1 MDYYG
6 PMVHPFRRIRPAA
19 LACVAA
25 TCVFPALAQ
34 TGERASEPASAP
46 VQEEEE
52 ATAALNAEL
61 FYELLLG
68 EITTSEGDPATGY
81 NLMLDAARRS
91 GDPQLYRRAT
101 EIALQSRSGEYALAA
116 ARAWKE
122 ALPQSRDANRYLL
135 RILVAL
141 NRIDDSAEP
150 LRQELAR
157 SSARDKVS
165 TIRALPLLYA
175 RAGDKALAARVVRLA
190 LEKEL
195 NDPALGPMAWT
206 TVGRMYLA
214 ADDKARALEAAGN
227 ALGQDPGDDGAAMLS
242 LQLLENAVP
251 EAEALLSRYL
261 AGKPL
266 PEVRM
271 AYARVLLESQRLADA
286 QAQVD
291 AVTREQPD
299 NAQAWLIRASLQLQA
314 GELDQAEAALQR
326 CMQLLEQDPA
336 TEQRQRAL
344 TQISLMQSQIAEKRG
359 DLAQAQAWLARI
371 DDAEQLLAV
380 QSRHASLLV
389 RQGRLDEARAL
400 IRAIPEKGPDDA
412 RLKLQAEVQL
422 LREAGRDQQA
432 YELQGRAVPLA
443 PLYRV
448 SYDKRVPAGLPTWR
462 RGHQAG
468 LQAHYRS
475 VFWRGYAALFAW
487 SLLLL
492 LPYLITVQ
500 WWLVYLHLT
509 LLAYAVLKATL
520 RQARLNRQEQVVFD
534 QDKKTVS
541 IPPYGE
547 IPWSDLQVAVQE
559 ELTVTPK
566 KDLTCWWVTING
578 QNWKRC
584 EIPEHAQAIADW
596 LRVETCNSPDPKDS
610 VAVEAPVP
618 D

>member
-52 ATAALNAEL
+52 AAAALNAEL

-227 ALGQDPGDDGAAMLS
+227 ALGQDPGDDGAAMLA

-251 EAEALLSRYL
+251 EAEALLPRYL

-326 CMQLLEQDPA
+326 CTQLLEQDPA

-344 TQISLMQSQIAEKRG
+344 TQIYLMQSQIAEKRG

-400 IRAIPEKGPDDA
+400 IRAIPEKGSDDA

-422 LREAGRDQQA
+422 LREAGRYQQA
-432 YELQGRAVPLA
+432 YELQGKVVALA
-443 PLYRV
+443 PQDNELV
-448 SYDKRVPAGLPTWR
+448 YDQAMLADKAGRPAEMERLLRAIIARQPDHHHALNALGFSLAD
-462 RGHQAG
+462 RGVR
-468 LQAHYRS
+468 LQEAKALIVKALEYAPDDPFITDSLGWVEFRLGNRKEALDILERAFRTRPDAEIAAHIGE
-475 VFWRGYAALFAW
+475 VLW
-487 SLLLL
+487 SLG
-492 LPYLITVQ
+492 Q
-500 WWLVYLHLT
+500 RDRA
-509 LLAYAVLKATL
+509 LAVWREGLRINKDNDVLKGTL
-520 RQARLNRQEQVVFD
+520 
-534 QDKKTVS
+534 
-541 IPPYGE
+541 
-547 IPWSDLQVAVQE
+547 
-559 ELTVTPK
+559 
-566 KDLTCWWVTING
+566 
-578 QNWKRC
+578 KR
-584 EIPEHAQAIADW
+584 
-596 LRVETCNSPDPKDS
+596 LRVRP
-610 VAVEAPVP
+610 
-618 D
+618 

>member
-6 PMVHPFRRIRPAA
+6 LMVHSLRRIRPAA

-25 TCVFPALAQ
+25 ACIFPALAQ

-46 VQEEEE
+46 VQEEE
-52 ATAALNAEL
+52 TAALNAEL
-61 FYELLLG
+61 FYELLLS

-141 NRIDDSAEP
+141 NRIGDSAEP
-150 LRQELAR
+150 LRQELAS

-190 LEKEL
+190 LEEEL
-195 NDPALGPMAWT
+195 NNPATGPMAWT

-227 ALGQDPGDDGAAMLS
+227 ALAQNPGDDGAAMLS

-344 TQISLMQSQIAEKRG
+344 TQIYLMQSQIAEKRG

-371 DDAEQLLAV
+371 DDAEQLLSV

-422 LREAGRDQQA
+422 LREAGRYQQA
-432 YELQGRAVPLA
+432 YELQGKVVALA
-443 PLYRV
+443 PQDNELV
-448 SYDKRVPAGLPTWR
+448 YDQAMLADKAGRPAEMERLLRAIIARQPDHHHALNALGFSLAD
-462 RGHQAG
+462 RGVR
-468 LQAHYRS
+468 LQEAKALIVKALEYAPDDPFITDSLGWVEFRLGNRKEALDILERAFKTRPDAEIAAH
-475 VFWRGYAALFAW
+475 VGEVLW
-487 SLLLL
+487 SLG
-492 LPYLITVQ
+492 Q
-500 WWLVYLHLT
+500 RDRA
-509 LLAYAVLKATL
+509 LAVWREGLRLNKDNDVLKGTL
-520 RQARLNRQEQVVFD
+520 
-534 QDKKTVS
+534 
-541 IPPYGE
+541 
-547 IPWSDLQVAVQE
+547 
-559 ELTVTPK
+559 
-566 KDLTCWWVTING
+566 
-578 QNWKRC
+578 KR
-584 EIPEHAQAIADW
+584 
-596 LRVETCNSPDPKDS
+596 LRVRP
-610 VAVEAPVP
+610 
-618 D
+618 

>member
-6 PMVHPFRRIRPAA
+6 PMVPSLRRIRPAA

-25 TCVFPALAQ
+25 ACIFPALAQ
-34 TGERASEPASAP
+34 TGERASEPASA
-46 VQEEEE
+46 QEEEE
-52 ATAALNAEL
+52 AATALNAEL

-68 EITTSEGDPATGY
+68 EITTSAGDPATGY

-101 EIALQSRSGEYALAA
+101 EIALQSRSGESALAA

-141 NRIDDSAEP
+141 NRISDSAEP
-150 LRQELAR
+150 LRQELAHT
-157 SSARDKVS
+157 SARDKVS

-190 LEKEL
+190 LEGEL
-195 NDPALGPMAWT
+195 NNPATGPMAWT

-227 ALGQDPGDDGAAMLS
+227 ALGQDPADDGAAMLS

-271 AYARVLLESQRLADA
+271 AYARVLLESQRLSDA

-299 NAQAWLIRASLQLQA
+299 NAQAWLIRGSLQLQA

-326 CMQLLEQDPA
+326 CTQLLEQDPA

-344 TQISLMQSQIAEKRG
+344 TQIYLMQSQIAEKRG
-359 DLAQAQAWLARI
+359 DLAQAQGWLARI

-400 IRAIPEKGPDDA
+400 IRAIPGKGPDDA

-422 LREAGRDQQA
+422 LREAGRYQQA
-432 YELQGRAVPLA
+432 YELQGKVVALA
-443 PLYRV
+443 PQDNDLA
-448 SYDKRVPAGLPTWR
+448 YDQAMLADKAGRPADMERLLRAIIARQPDHHHALNALGFSLAD
-462 RGHQAG
+462 RGVR
-468 LQAHYRS
+468 LQEARALIVKALEYAPGDPFITDSLGWVEFRLGNRKEALDILERAFKARPDAEIAAHIGE
-475 VFWRGYAALFAW
+475 VLW
-487 SLLLL
+487 SLG
-492 LPYLITVQ
+492 Q
-500 WWLVYLHLT
+500 RDRA
-509 LLAYAVLKATL
+509 LAAWREGLRINKDNDVLKDTL
-520 RQARLNRQEQVVFD
+520 KRLGAR
-534 QDKKTVS
+534 
-541 IPPYGE
+541 P
-547 IPWSDLQVAVQE
+547 
-559 ELTVTPK
+559 
-566 KDLTCWWVTING
+566 
-578 QNWKRC
+578 
-584 EIPEHAQAIADW
+584 
-596 LRVETCNSPDPKDS
+596 
-610 VAVEAPVP
+610 
-618 D
+618 

>member
-1 MDYYG
+1 M
-6 PMVHPFRRIRPAA
+6 
-19 LACVAA
+19 ACVAA

-122 ALPQSRDANRYLL
+122 ALPQSRDANHYLL

-422 LREAGRDQQA
+422 LREAGRYQQA
-432 YELQGRAVPLA
+432 YELQGKVVALA
-443 PLYRV
+443 PQDNELV
-448 SYDKRVPAGLPTWR
+448 YDQAMLADKAGRPAEMERLLRAIIARQPDHHHALNALGFSLAD
-462 RGHQAG
+462 RGVR
-468 LQAHYRS
+468 LQEAKALIVKALEYAPDDPFITDSLGWVEFRLGNRKEALDILERAFKTRPDAEIAAHIGE
-475 VFWRGYAALFAW
+475 VLW
-487 SLLLL
+487 SLG
-492 LPYLITVQ
+492 Q
-500 WWLVYLHLT
+500 RDRA
-509 LLAYAVLKATL
+509 LAVWREGLRINKDNDVLKGTL
-520 RQARLNRQEQVVFD
+520 
-534 QDKKTVS
+534 
-541 IPPYGE
+541 
-547 IPWSDLQVAVQE
+547 
-559 ELTVTPK
+559 
-566 KDLTCWWVTING
+566 
-578 QNWKRC
+578 KR
-584 EIPEHAQAIADW
+584 
-596 LRVETCNSPDPKDS
+596 LRVRP
-610 VAVEAPVP
+610 
-618 D
+618 

>member
-326 CMQLLEQDPA
+326 CTQLLEQGPA

-344 TQISLMQSQIAEKRG
+344 TQIYLMQSQIAEKRG

-422 LREAGRDQQA
+422 LREAGRYQQA
-432 YELQGRAVPLA
+432 YELQGKVVALA
-443 PLYRV
+443 PQDNELV
-448 SYDKRVPAGLPTWR
+448 YDQAMLADKAGRPAEMERLLRAIIARQPDHHHALNALGFSLAD
-462 RGHQAG
+462 RGVR
-468 LQAHYRS
+468 LQEAKALIVKALEYAPDDPFITDSLGWVEFRLGNRKEALDILERAFRTRPDAEIAAHIGE
-475 VFWRGYAALFAW
+475 VLW
-487 SLLLL
+487 SLG
-492 LPYLITVQ
+492 Q
-500 WWLVYLHLT
+500 RDRA
-509 LLAYAVLKATL
+509 LAVWREGLRINKDNDVLKGTL
-520 RQARLNRQEQVVFD
+520 
-534 QDKKTVS
+534 
-541 IPPYGE
+541 
-547 IPWSDLQVAVQE
+547 
-559 ELTVTPK
+559 
-566 KDLTCWWVTING
+566 
-578 QNWKRC
+578 KR
-584 EIPEHAQAIADW
+584 
-596 LRVETCNSPDPKDS
+596 LRVRP
-610 VAVEAPVP
+610 
-618 D
+618 

>member
-195 NDPALGPMAWT
+195 NDPTLGPMAWT

-314 GELDQAEAALQR
+314 GELDQAEADLQR
-326 CMQLLEQDPA
+326 CTQLLEQDPA

-344 TQISLMQSQIAEKRG
+344 TQIYLMQSQIAEKRG

-422 LREAGRDQQA
+422 LREAGRYQQA
-432 YELQGRAVPLA
+432 YELQGKVVALA
-443 PLYRV
+443 PQDNELV
-448 SYDKRVPAGLPTWR
+448 YDQAMLADKAGRPAEMERLLRAIIARQPDHHHALNALGFSLAD
-462 RGHQAG
+462 RGVR
-468 LQAHYRS
+468 LQEAKALIVKALEYAPDDPFITDSLGWVEFRLGNRKEALDILERAFKTRPDAEIAAHIGE
-475 VFWRGYAALFAW
+475 VLW
-487 SLLLL
+487 SLG
-492 LPYLITVQ
+492 Q
-500 WWLVYLHLT
+500 RDRA
-509 LLAYAVLKATL
+509 LAVWREGLRINKDNDVLKGTL
-520 RQARLNRQEQVVFD
+520 
-534 QDKKTVS
+534 
-541 IPPYGE
+541 
-547 IPWSDLQVAVQE
+547 
-559 ELTVTPK
+559 
-566 KDLTCWWVTING
+566 
-578 QNWKRC
+578 KR
-584 EIPEHAQAIADW
+584 
-596 LRVETCNSPDPKDS
+596 LRVRP
-610 VAVEAPVP
+610 
-618 D
+618 

>member
-291 AVTREQPD
+291 AITREQPD

-314 GELDQAEAALQR
+314 GELDQAEADLQR
-326 CMQLLEQDPA
+326 CTQLLEQDPA

-344 TQISLMQSQIAEKRG
+344 TQIYLMQSQIAEKRG

-422 LREAGRDQQA
+422 LREAGRYQQA
-432 YELQGRAVPLA
+432 YELQGKVVALA
-443 PLYRV
+443 PQDNELV
-448 SYDKRVPAGLPTWR
+448 YDQAMLADKAGRPAEMERLLRAIIARQPDHHHALNALGFSLAD
-462 RGHQAG
+462 RGVR
-468 LQAHYRS
+468 LQEAKALIVKALEYAPDDPFITDSLGWVEFRLGNRKEALDILERAFKTRPDAEIAAHIGE
-475 VFWRGYAALFAW
+475 VLW
-487 SLLLL
+487 SLG
-492 LPYLITVQ
+492 Q
-500 WWLVYLHLT
+500 RDRA
-509 LLAYAVLKATL
+509 LAVWREGLRINKDNDVLKGTL
-520 RQARLNRQEQVVFD
+520 
-534 QDKKTVS
+534 
-541 IPPYGE
+541 
-547 IPWSDLQVAVQE
+547 
-559 ELTVTPK
+559 
-566 KDLTCWWVTING
+566 
-578 QNWKRC
+578 KR
-584 EIPEHAQAIADW
+584 
-596 LRVETCNSPDPKDS
+596 LRVRP
-610 VAVEAPVP
+610 
-618 D
+618 

>member
-34 TGERASEPASAP
+34 TGERASEPASAA

-52 ATAALNAEL
+52 AAAALNAEL

-68 EITTSEGDPATGY
+68 EITTREGDPATGY

-101 EIALQSRSGEYALAA
+101 EIALQARSGESALAA

-141 NRIDDSAEP
+141 NRIDDSAGP

-326 CMQLLEQDPA
+326 CTQLLEQDPA

-344 TQISLMQSQIAEKRG
+344 TQIYLMQSQIAEKRG

-422 LREAGRDQQA
+422 LREAGRYQQA
-432 YELQGRAVPLA
+432 YELQGKVVALA
-443 PLYRV
+443 PQDNELV
-448 SYDKRVPAGLPTWR
+448 YDQAMLADKAGRPAEMERLLRAIIARQPDHHHALNALGFSLAD
-462 RGHQAG
+462 RGVR
-468 LQAHYRS
+468 LQEAKALIVKALEYAPDDPFITDSLGWVEFRLGNRKEALDILERAFKTRPDAEIAAH
-475 VFWRGYAALFAW
+475 VGEVLW
-487 SLLLL
+487 SLG
-492 LPYLITVQ
+492 Q
-500 WWLVYLHLT
+500 RDRA
-509 LLAYAVLKATL
+509 LAVWREGLRLNKDNDVLKGTL
-520 RQARLNRQEQVVFD
+520 
-534 QDKKTVS
+534 
-541 IPPYGE
+541 
-547 IPWSDLQVAVQE
+547 
-559 ELTVTPK
+559 
-566 KDLTCWWVTING
+566 
-578 QNWKRC
+578 KR
-584 EIPEHAQAIADW
+584 
-596 LRVETCNSPDPKDS
+596 LRVRP
-610 VAVEAPVP
+610 
-618 D
+618 

>member
-195 NDPALGPMAWT
+195 NDPTLGPMAWT

-291 AVTREQPD
+291 AITREQPD

-314 GELDQAEAALQR
+314 GELDQAEADLQR
-326 CMQLLEQDPA
+326 CTQLLEQDPA

-344 TQISLMQSQIAEKRG
+344 TQIYLMQSQIAEKRG

-422 LREAGRDQQA
+422 LREAGRYQQA
-432 YELQGRAVPLA
+432 YELQGKVVALA
-443 PLYRV
+443 PQDNELV
-448 SYDKRVPAGLPTWR
+448 YDQAMLADKAGRPAEMERLLRAIIARQPDHHHALNALGFSLAD
-462 RGHQAG
+462 RGVR
-468 LQAHYRS
+468 LQEAKALIVKALEYAPDDPFITDSLGWVEFRLGNRKEALDILERAFRTRPDAEIAAHIGE
-475 VFWRGYAALFAW
+475 VLW
-487 SLLLL
+487 SLG
-492 LPYLITVQ
+492 Q
-500 WWLVYLHLT
+500 RDRA
-509 LLAYAVLKATL
+509 LAVWREGLRINKDNDVLKGTL
-520 RQARLNRQEQVVFD
+520 
-534 QDKKTVS
+534 
-541 IPPYGE
+541 
-547 IPWSDLQVAVQE
+547 
-559 ELTVTPK
+559 
-566 KDLTCWWVTING
+566 
-578 QNWKRC
+578 KR
-584 EIPEHAQAIADW
+584 
-596 LRVETCNSPDPKDS
+596 LRVRP
-610 VAVEAPVP
+610 
-618 D
+618 

>member
-422 LREAGRDQQA
+422 LREAGRYQQA
-432 YELQGRAVPLA
+432 YELQGKVVALA
-443 PLYRV
+443 PQDNELV
-448 SYDKRVPAGLPTWR
+448 YDQAMLADKAGRPAEMERLLRAIIARQPDHHHALNALGFSLAD
-462 RGHQAG
+462 RGVR
-468 LQAHYRS
+468 LQEAKALIVKALEYAPDDPFITDSLGWVEFRLGNRKEALDILERAFKTRPDAEIAAHIGE
-475 VFWRGYAALFAW
+475 VLW
-487 SLLLL
+487 SLG
-492 LPYLITVQ
+492 Q
-500 WWLVYLHLT
+500 RDRA
-509 LLAYAVLKATL
+509 LAVWREGLRINKDNDVLKGTL
-520 RQARLNRQEQVVFD
+520 
-534 QDKKTVS
+534 
-541 IPPYGE
+541 
-547 IPWSDLQVAVQE
+547 
-559 ELTVTPK
+559 
-566 KDLTCWWVTING
+566 
-578 QNWKRC
+578 KR
-584 EIPEHAQAIADW
+584 
-596 LRVETCNSPDPKDS
+596 LRVRP
-610 VAVEAPVP
+610 
-618 D
+618 

>member
-6 PMVHPFRRIRPAA
+6 LMVHSLRRIRPAA

-25 TCVFPALAQ
+25 ACIFPALAQ

-46 VQEEEE
+46 VQEEE
-52 ATAALNAEL
+52 TAALNAEL
-61 FYELLLG
+61 FYELLLS

-141 NRIDDSAEP
+141 NRIGDSAEP
-150 LRQELAR
+150 LRQELAS

-190 LEKEL
+190 LEEEL
-195 NDPALGPMAWT
+195 NNPATGPMAWT

-227 ALGQDPGDDGAAMLS
+227 ALAQNPGDDGAAMLS
-242 LQLLENAVP
+242 LQLLEHAVP

-326 CMQLLEQDPA
+326 CTQLLEQDPA

-344 TQISLMQSQIAEKRG
+344 TQIYLMQSQIAEKRG

-400 IRAIPEKGPDDA
+400 IRAIPEKGPDDV

-422 LREAGRDQQA
+422 LREAGHYQQA
-432 YELQGRAVPLA
+432 YEQIGRAHV
-443 PLYRV
+443 
-448 SYDKRVPAGLPTWR
+448 
-462 RGHQAG
+462 
-468 LQAHYRS
+468 
-475 VFWRGYAALFAW
+475 
-487 SLLLL
+487 
-492 LPYLITVQ
+492 
-500 WWLVYLHLT
+500 
-509 LLAYAVLKATL
+509 
-520 RQARLNRQEQVVFD
+520 
-534 QDKKTVS
+534 
-541 IPPYGE
+541 
-547 IPWSDLQVAVQE
+547 
-559 ELTVTPK
+559 
-566 KDLTCWWVTING
+566 
-578 QNWKRC
+578 
-584 EIPEHAQAIADW
+584 
-596 LRVETCNSPDPKDS
+596 
-610 VAVEAPVP
+610 
-618 D
+618 

>member
-46 VQEEEE
+46 VQEEE
-52 ATAALNAEL
+52 TAALNAEL
-61 FYELLLG
+61 FYELLLS

-101 EIALQSRSGEYALAA
+101 EIALQSRSGESALAA

-141 NRIDDSAEP
+141 NRVDDSAGP

-175 RAGDKALAARVVRLA
+175 RASDKALAARVVRLA

-227 ALGQDPGDDGAAMLS
+227 ALGQNPGDDGAAMLA

-251 EAEALLSRYL
+251 EAEALLPRYL

-326 CMQLLEQDPA
+326 CTQLLEQDPA

-344 TQISLMQSQIAEKRG
+344 TQIYLMQSQIAEKRG

-422 LREAGRDQQA
+422 LREAGRYQQA
-432 YELQGRAVPLA
+432 YELQGKVVALA
-443 PLYRV
+443 PQDNELV
-448 SYDKRVPAGLPTWR
+448 YDQAMLADKAGRPAEMERLLRAIIARQPDHHHALNALGFSLAD
-462 RGHQAG
+462 RGVR
-468 LQAHYRS
+468 LQEAKALIVKALEYAPDDPFITDSLGWVEFRLGNRKEALDILERAFRTRPDAEIAAHIGE
-475 VFWRGYAALFAW
+475 VLW
-487 SLLLL
+487 SLG
-492 LPYLITVQ
+492 Q
-500 WWLVYLHLT
+500 RDRA
-509 LLAYAVLKATL
+509 LAVWREGLRINKDNDVLKGTL
-520 RQARLNRQEQVVFD
+520 
-534 QDKKTVS
+534 
-541 IPPYGE
+541 
-547 IPWSDLQVAVQE
+547 
-559 ELTVTPK
+559 
-566 KDLTCWWVTING
+566 
-578 QNWKRC
+578 KR
-584 EIPEHAQAIADW
+584 
-596 LRVETCNSPDPKDS
+596 LRVRP
-610 VAVEAPVP
+610 
-618 D
+618 